1 VISKTRSLI
10 VLFLTLA
17 LLGFAPGSYAS
28 EPGVLYSQLDNG
40 TGVSLAGGNQPLA
53 FIADDFTVP
62 TGEQWTVTQFSF
74 PFSLLVG
81 GFDTY
86 SVAVFGA
93 KALDPTLPGDQ
104 ISLQSL
110 ALAQIAIA
118 GGVATMTL
126 PEPVTL
132 QSGIHWIGVDGF
144 FLNVRTSPIGQHA
157 VRGIAG
163 NFELLAGSVINQPV
177 DLRFTLIGTAQP
189 VATPAALVEQFDE
202 LAANGTLTAAGPGKS
217 AASRFTAL
225 RSMLVTASALYDSG
239 DVAGAC
245 DQLGSAAQRIHTQG
259 QITSSH
265 FASGTSATEML
276 SAIDSV
282 RATLCT

>member
-1 VISKTRSLI
+1 MISKTRSLI
-10 VLFLTLA
+10 ALFLTLA
-17 LLGFAPGSYAS
+17 LLGFAPGSHAS

-40 TGVSLAGGNQPLA
+40 TGVSAAGGNQPLA
-53 FIADDFTVP
+53 FVADDFTVP

-74 PFSLLVG
+74 PAGSRFV
-81 GFDTY
+81 FDTY
-86 SVAVFGA
+86 NVAVFGA
-93 KALDPTLPGDQ
+93 NALDPTLPGDQ

-110 ALAQIAIA
+110 TLAQIAIA
-118 GGVATMTL
+118 GEVATITL
-126 PEPVTL
+126 PQPVTL
-132 QSGIHWIGVDGF
+132 QSGTHWIGVDGF
-144 FLNVRTSPIGQHA
+144 FLNLRTSPIGQHA
-157 VRGIAG
+157 VRGTAG
-163 NFELLAGSVINQPV
+163 NFELLAGSFINQPV

-225 RSMLVTASALYDSG
+225 RSMVVTASALYDSG

-245 DQLGSAAQRIHTQG
+245 DQIGSAAQRIHTQG

-265 FASGTSATEML
+265 FATGTSATEML